1 MNSVKLT
8 RADLIKIILIG
19 LIGGVVGSLISLLVR
34 YLINLS
40 GIMPGF

>member
-1 MNSVKLT
+1 MDDIKLT

-19 LIGGVVGSLISLLVR
+19 IIGGVVGSFISLLIR